1 MKQETF
7 MNQKFVCESCNY
19 FTNKKSSY
27 EKHITTIKHHK
38 MCEKYCGHKKKET
51 KLFKCDWCNKGFNAR
66 NSLWYHKKK
75 CRSQCVIPDNSNDTN
90 TNDNDNDNSNEI
102 GNTVDNSTVVNL
114 MKENGELKKLLSER
128 SEEERNIIKTIEK
141 VQTDNSSLHSQI
153 LTAITDG
160 KLGNTTTNIH
170 NNQRFN
176 LNFFLNEQCKDAMNI
191 GDFIDSLQLDQMD
204 VEETGRLGY
213 VEGIS
218 RIFMN
223 KLNELDM
230 YSRPLHCTDLKRETL
245 YIKEDD
251 RWEKDTDKKDKLQSI
266 VEKVANKNYE
276 QLPVW
281 QQQNPNHIVTNTTE
295 CELFMNIACNILG
308 GGNEQETVKFRGQI
322 MRNVLKEV
330 TLEKLS

>member
-1 MKQETF
+1 

-38 MCEKYCGHKKKET
+38 MCEKYCGHKKKEI
-51 KLFKCDWCNKGFNAR
+51 KIFKCEWCNRGFNAR

-75 CRSQCVIPDNSNDTN
+75 CPTQGVTQDISNSNVISNDKDT
-90 TNDNDNDNSNEI
+90 
-102 GNTVDNSTVVNL
+102 GNILDDSAVVHL
-114 MKENGELKKLLSER
+114 MKENGELKKLLSVR
-128 SEEERNIIKTIEK
+128 SEEERSIMKTIEK
-141 VQTDNSSLHSQI
+141 VHTDNTSLHSQI

-160 KLGNTTTNIH
+160 KLGNTTNIH

-281 QQQNPNHIVTNTTE
+281 QQQNPNHLVTNTSE
-295 CELFMNIACNILG
+295 CELFMDIACNILG